1 VRHFAKLFE
10 PGKIGKMDLKN
21 RIIFPPLATH
31 MASDEGGVTDQ
42 LIDYYAARAR
52 GGAGLIV
59 IEGSFPSAV
68 GHPRRIAL
76 DSDSR
81 IPGLKRLAEAIRAGG
96 AKAMIEI
103 NTHMGRQDRFPISP
117 SDVPHPRTGIR
128 PKPATLEDIERM
140 KAEYSRAARIVKE
153 AGFDGLMI
161 HGATGYLVAEFL
173 SPLVNKR
180 TDEYGGDAKGRARFG
195 LELYW
200 AAREEVGPDFP
211 VIFRAM
217 SNDRTEGGV
226 TTADAVAFARIFQ
239 DNGVDAV
246 DVVTGSAVSHEW
258 TAPPDYL
265 PAGCNTDVSEAV
277 KEAVTIPVCVAG
289 KINDPSLADAILSEG
304 KADFVDI
311 GRGLLA
317 DPDFPNKAAQGRADE
332 IRKCIACVRCG
343 EQTMVSLDPFF
354 CSVNPAVGREREFE
368 VRLRPVSKPRRVLVI
383 GGGPAGMEA
392 ALIADRRG
400 HDVTLWEG
408 TADLG
413 GSLVLAAALP
423 QKEDIRT
430 LIDSMKRDLRGSGVK
445 VVMGREA
452 TVDSIREFGADAVV
466 AAVGSEPFVLDIP
479 GIRGEQVV
487 GFAEVLSGKAPKGAG
502 KTVVWGAGFVGCEV
516 AAFLAEKGHE
526 VVLVF
531 PEPEPAPDVI
541 YPDVRKSLVQ
551 GLDNERVKLMGG
563 VREFKEITG
572 KGIALVDAE
581 GRDVLVEA
589 SCIVVATGL
598 RPFQG
603 LAKSLKG
610 EVAELYE
617 AGDCVS
623 PRRILEAIHEGAEAG
638 LKI

>member
-1 VRHFAKLFE
+1 MTPLVKLFE
-10 PGKIGKMDLKN
+10 PGRIGRMDLKN
-21 RIIFPPLATH
+21 RVIFPPLATH
-31 MASDEGGVTDQ
+31 MASDEGEVTDQ

-59 IEGSFPSAV
+59 IEGSFPSTV

-76 DSDSR
+76 DSEAR
-81 IPGLKRLAEAIRAGG
+81 IPGLHRLAEAIRSGG
-96 AKAMIEI
+96 AKAVIEI

-117 SDVPHPRTGIR
+117 SDVPHPHTGIV

-140 KAEYSRAARIVKE
+140 KQEYGRAARIVKE

-180 TDEYGGDAKGRARFG
+180 TDEYGGDARGRARFG
-195 LELYW
+195 LELFR
-200 AAREEVGPDFP
+200 AARAEVGADYP
-211 VIFRAM
+211 VIFRVM
-217 SNDRTEGGV
+217 SHDRAPGGV
-226 TTADAVAFARIFQ
+226 TTADAVAYAQIFQ
-239 DNGVDAV
+239 ENGVDAV

-265 PAGCNTDVSEAV
+265 PAGCNTDVSQAV
-277 KEAVTIPVCVAG
+277 KKGVTIPVCVAG
-289 KINDPSLADAILSEG
+289 KINDPHLAEAILREG

-317 DPDFPNKAAQGRADE
+317 DPDFVNKAAEGRVED

-343 EQTMVSLDPFF
+343 EQTLVSLDPFF

-368 VRLRPVSKPRRVLVI
+368 AKLRPVKKARKVLVL

-392 ALIADRRG
+392 AIVADRRG
-400 HDVTLWEG
+400 HDVTLWEKA
-408 TADLG
+408 ADLG
-413 GSLVLAAALP
+413 GSLNLAAAP
-423 QKEDIRT
+423 SHKGDIRS
-430 LIDSMKRDLRGSGVK
+430 LIDGLKRELRASGVK
-445 VVMGREA
+445 VLLGREA
-452 TVDSIREFGADAVV
+452 TAQSVGEFHADAVV
-466 AAVGSEPFVLDIP
+466 AALGSTPFVLDIP

-487 GFAEVLSGKAPKGAG
+487 GFAEVLTGKAGSGTG

-516 AAFLAEKGHE
+516 AAILGEQGHE
-526 VVLVF
+526 VTLLF
-531 PEPEPAPDVI
+531 PEPEPAPDVT
-541 YPDVRKSLVQ
+541 YPDVRKSLIQ
-551 GLDNERVKLMGG
+551 GLEQHRVRVMGG
-563 VREFKEITG
+563 VRQFKEITP
-572 KGIALVDAE
+572 KGFAVVDAE

-589 SCIVVATGL
+589 SLVVLATGL
-598 RPFQG
+598 RP
-603 LAKSLKG
+603 LESLTKSLRG
-610 EVAELYE
+610 VTAELYE

-623 PRRILEAIHEGAEAG
+623 PRRILEAVHEGAEAA